1 VGTSMAEA
9 LRRAGATLRH
19 EQRPGDVGEMIRMHG
34 VLYAREHGYSL
45 DFEGYVAKTFST
57 YAWPLGPRE
66 RLWLVEKDGVL
77 AGSIAIVKA
86 AEDPGAR
93 AQLRWLL
100 LVPGVRGFGLGRC
113 LVEEA
118 VAFCRSAGYRSVL
131 LWTEASLTTA
141 TTLYRRAG
149 FALTEQKTG
158 VVWGKERTEERYD
171 LSLS

>member
-1 VGTSMAEA
+1 MGSSFAEA
-9 LRRAGATLRH
+9 LRKAGATVRY

-34 VLYAREHGYSL
+34 VLYGREHGYSL

-57 YAWPLGPRE
+57 YRWPLGPGE
-66 RLWLVEKDGVL
+66 KLWLVEKDGAL

-86 AEDPGAR
+86 AAGV

-100 LVPGVRGFGLGRC
+100 LAPEARGFGLGRC

-118 VAFCRSAGYRSVL
+118 VAFCRAAGYRSVL
-131 LWTEASLTTA
+131 LWTESSLTTA

-149 FALTEQKTG
+149 FTLTEQKTS

-171 LSLS
+171 LSLG